1 MKNKILVAA
10 LACLSVAAVAQQSAS
25 EQKPSPKTSTA
36 AAPRD
41 AATGKATGKTMAHD
55 DWHASQGTMVRES
68 PSKSSLGVR
77 ESPSKAS
84 TMVRESPTKHSAGIS
99 AGDVNGDGMADKIA
113 SGHSNGS
120 GQNAAINNSHS
131 NIKSPRDSAS
141 GQASGKR
148 QHQPVSVTKVS
159 EDTPKK

>member
-1 MKNKILVAA
+1 MKNKILIAA

-25 EQKPSPKTSTA
+25 EQKPASTTSA

-55 DWHASQGTMVRES
+55 DWHANQATSVRES
-68 PSKSSLGVR
+68 PSKGSLGVR

-84 TMVRESPTKHSAGIS
+84 VMVRESPSKQSLGVS
-99 AGDVNGDGMADKIA
+99 AGDVNGDGMPDKTA